1 MNMAKELDVYK
12 IDVDKDDESGI
23 KAMSLV
29 SRPAIESNFLRFEKA
44 KKPSRVVALKDENGE
59 YKQVLAGLAL
69 VPDKLIYRYDPQN
82 EYEYFVYFDVLGIE
96 RIRDK
101 FHKDKAT
108 DVVNLQHSDEVVDAY
123 LIESYIINSEERLAE
138 VQSQGIEDAQM
149 GAWYVQYKVED
160 VDTFEMALSGEL
172 NGFSIEI
179 QGNYTLDGMVNLNKN
194 NNKNSKVM
202 GKFNQLINKFK
213 QVLTEF
219 EEVTARIADT
229 ETQVIYA
236 EVGEPVY
243 QLVASKEEGGEPT
256 RELVVEGTYI
266 LDNGKSVVV
275 DDKGNLIEIKEDE
288 APVEPVSD
296 ENLEKDKV
304 NLQEPVVDEAPAATE
319 AAEPVSET
327 TEAPAEETATQA
339 VVSGIEAL
347 IPKDEQ
353 GGMLDGSYSI
363 EVYVNNGV
371 VTYGTMYAYTYK
383 DLELSQQKVIELNA
397 EVEKLKAEPLVKPVN
412 VVKEVSN
419 LNKLSKEDVKKMNNL
434 EYQLIRHGLK

>member
-1 MNMAKELDVYK
+1 
-12 IDVDKDDESGI
+12 
-23 KAMSLV
+23 
-29 SRPAIESNFLRFEKA
+29 
-44 KKPSRVVALKDENGE
+44 
-59 YKQVLAGLAL
+59 LAGLAL